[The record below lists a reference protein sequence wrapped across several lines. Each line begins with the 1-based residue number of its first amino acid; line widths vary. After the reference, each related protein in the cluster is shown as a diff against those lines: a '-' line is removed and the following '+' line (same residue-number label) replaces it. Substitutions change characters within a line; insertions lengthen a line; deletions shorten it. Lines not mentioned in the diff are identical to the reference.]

1 MKKIVLIAFALSTC
15 LSGYSQLYMT
25 RTGYISF
32 VSIATLEEIKAENNQ
47 VYAVIDAGKKEMA
60 FTLLM
65 KSFLFEK
72 ELQQEHFNENYAE
85 SDKYP
90 KADFTGS
97 YTGDVDLAK
106 DGLYPVTVKGNLTIH
121 GVTKS
126 IETPAS
132 MEVKAGHLL
141 GQCVFT
147 INLEDYNIS
156 IPAVVKDK
164 IAKQLT
170 INVKIDCTPK

>member
-1 MKKIVLIAFALSTC
+1 MKKIFLIVLVLS
-15 LSGYSQLYMT
+15 LYRRGYSQLYMT
-25 RTGYISF
+25 RTGYIDF
-32 VSIATLEEIKAENNQ
+32 VSAASLEEIKAENNQ
-47 VYAVIDAGKKEMA
+47 VYAVVDAGKKEMA

-65 KSFLFEK
+65 KSFLFER

-90 KADFTGS
+90 KANFTGA
-97 YTGDVDLAK
+97 YTGDVTLTK
-106 DGLYPVTVKGNLTIH
+106 DGSYPVIVKGNLTIH
-121 GVTKS
+121 GVSKS
-126 IETPAS
+126 VETPAT

-164 IAKQLT
+164 IAQQVT
-170 INVKIDCTPK
+170 ITVKIDCTPK